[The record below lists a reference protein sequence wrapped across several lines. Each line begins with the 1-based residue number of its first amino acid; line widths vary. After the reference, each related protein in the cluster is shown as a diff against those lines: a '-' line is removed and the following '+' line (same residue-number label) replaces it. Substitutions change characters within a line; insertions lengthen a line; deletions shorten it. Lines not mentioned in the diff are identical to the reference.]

1 MSEILRVENLKMWYF
16 TERGIVRA
24 VDGVSFRVYEG
35 KTLGIVGESGS
46 GKSSLATTLIRLLPR
61 NAKIV
66 EGKIEVRINDKF
78 VDITKL
84 PESVLRTQ
92 IRWKYIALIPQ
103 GSMNALNPY
112 MKIGDQ
118 IVEAILLHEDIS
130 REEALKRAA
139 ELLKLVNIDPSRLS
153 AYPHELSGGQR
164 QRVVIA
170 MALAVRPRVLIADE
184 PTTALDVITQ
194 AQVIKLLKK
203 LQQEFRFGLVFITH
217 DLSLVAQV
225 ADEVAVMYAG
235 KIVEYGPMDRVFRD
249 PLHPYTRALL
259 ESIPR
264 LYGERKKLRGISGTP
279 PDLRNPP
286 PGCRFHPRCP
296 YAQDICKK
304 EEPQLVE
311 VESGRYVACHMV
323 RK

>member
-1 MSEILRVENLKMWYF
+1 MSEVLRVTNLRMWYY
-16 TERGIVRA
+16 TDRGIVRA
-24 VDGVSFRVYEG
+24 VDGVSFTVYEG
-35 KTLGIVGESGS
+35 RTLGIVGESGS

-66 EGKIEVRINDKF
+66 EGRIEIRINNNF
-78 VDITKL
+78 IDIVKL
-84 PESVLRTQ
+84 SENVLRTQ

-118 IVEAILLHEDIS
+118 IVEAILLHEDVS
-130 REEALKRAA
+130 KEEAIRRAA

-164 QRVVIA
+164 QRVIIA

-203 LQQEFRFGLVFITH
+203 LQQDFRFGLVFITH

-225 ADEVAVMYAG
+225 ADEIAVMYAG
-235 KIVEYGPMDRVFRD
+235 KIVEYGPMEKVFKE
-249 PLHPYTRALL
+249 PLHPYTKALL

-264 LYGERKKLRGISGTP
+264 IYGEKRRLKGIPGLP

-296 YAQDICKK
+296 YAAEKCKK
-304 EEPQLVE
+304 EEPPLVE
-311 VESGRYVACHMV
+311 VEKGRYVACHMV
-323 RK
+323 R